1 MKFYQFF
8 AKPFRKGS
16 RSKKLLRTT
25 DDNDGHHTCSLRLGN
40 YQLCVDF
47 HCAGKILKSAYLGK
61 G

>member
-1 MKFYQFF
+1 MTMTDTILVHL
-8 AKPFRKGS
+8 G
-16 RSKKLLRTT
+16 LETRTT
-25 DDNDGHHTCSLRLGN
+25 DNNDGHHTCSLRLGN